1 VDTNRNAKLRLAE
14 RQGRDAQQYG
24 QQIQLRGEQEKIAQ
38 QQAQTDWLR
47 QRPDIETTRLGQG
60 QQRIEQGNRRLS
72 QQDVNAERQAVLST
86 LKTHPTLDATRDADL
101 IARARK
107 AGIEVD
113 PENYGKQ
120 SRGIWIEGVYSD
132 PYTGSPILRDG
143 QQIVDRT
150 KIPVEYDGYTVTP
163 GTAVNATAAANRQA
177 TGIAASDARAARSEA
192 RQDARTT
199 AGEDRTAA
207 RQEEA
212 NRRAATA
219 QLNLARSKRE
229 QAAKGNVSDEQK
241 AQLLSDAEN
250 IEATAVT
257 NYPDVIEQATP
268 SVSELAGNPFA
279 KPTYRLKARG
289 QAAPQSTAPT
299 GRALQR
305 VDSSS
310 MDGKVKS
317 HFDNGG
323 KAIKVRDVKTGKET
337 LVDNY
342 NDYLV
347 AIGRK

>member
-1 VDTNRNAKLRLAE
+1 MRKLRLAE

-241 AQLLSDAEN
+241 AQLLSDAES

-289 QAAPQSTAPT
+289 QAAPSMPKLSEQAIRDAAKAKNLDPDKAVE
-299 GRALQR
+299 RARARGQL
-305 VDSSS
+305 
-310 MDGKVKS
+310 
-317 HFDNGG
+317 
-323 KAIKVRDVKTGKET
+323 
-337 LVDNY
+337 
-342 NDYLV
+342 
-347 AIGRK
+347 